1 MAKIAQTQTAPRSG
15 GGGGGGSADAGIIG
29 ELLKLFLSASQQGLS
44 GGSPQQGGGLFQQPG
59 GAAPE
64 ALLSA
69 LLGIIGQ
76 SGGSFLPPGLQQAF
90 KGIGK
95 LNG

>member
-1 MAKIAQTQTAPRSG
+1 MAKIAQTQVAPR
-15 GGGGGGSADAGIIG
+15 GGGGGSADAGIIG
-29 ELLKLFLSASQQGLS
+29 ELLKLFLSASQQGLP
-44 GGSPQQGGGLFQQPG
+44 GGTSQQGGGLFQRPG
-59 GAAPE
+59 GSPPE
-64 ALLSA
+64 ALISA

-76 SGGSFLPPGLQQAF
+76 SGGSFLPPGIAEAF